1 MLHTKPICISHSLPY
16 KWTLKRRRRE
26 AIQLR
31 VFHFSFLPHIY
42 YSHSLQSC
50 LLQKSKSIM
59 KMSEEVW
66 QRWTGIRTSWSHGLC
81 VAKMRKCFFEKREI
95 NPGKVNKR
103 KFSSGLS
110 CADLQHLACYNMAM
124 FDERMR
130 MKTHR
135 SCWLRPLE
143 IQEIEHWLITF
154 RHGNFS
160 KNNFTD
166 PHALAKL

>member
-50 LLQKSKSIM
+50 LLQKKARVLW
-59 KMSEEVW
+59 KCRKKYGNAGLGSEH
-66 QRWTGIRTSWSHGLC
+66 RDPMNC
-81 VAKMRKCFFEKREI
+81 VSRKWEKRFFEKREI

-103 KFSSGLS
+103 KFSSGMS

-143 IQEIEHWLITF
+143 IQEIEHWLIAF

-160 KNNFTD
+160 
-166 PHALAKL
+166 